1 MPTWG
6 EARAAAT
13 DTLRAGADPDSAV
26 IDAEILLA
34 DALDET
40 KERVLAHPDRVLSM
54 DETVRFEALIQRRHL
69 GEPVAYLR
77 GWKEFYGLRVRVD
90 RRVLIPRPDTETLVE
105 AARGFIASLP
115 GRPLIVADVGTG
127 SGAIAC
133 AIAAHEPR
141 VRVIAIDLSPEA
153 LAVAEA
159 NALALG
165 VADRVELRAGDLLAP
180 LTERVDVV
188 CANLPYLRD
197 DEMATLAGQRTSIAY
212 EPRTALA
219 AGPQGLDLIRRAIA
233 DLPRVLAPR
242 GAAFFE
248 CDPRQAVVVQ
258 GLLEGRGLRPRIIR
272 DLAGDERVVMGSG

>member
-1 MPTWG
+1 
-6 EARAAAT
+6 
-13 DTLRAGADPDSAV
+13 V
-26 IDAEILLA
+26 IDAEVLLA
-34 DALDET
+34 EALDET
-40 KERVLAHPDRVLSM
+40 KERVLAHPERVLST
-54 DETVRFEALIQRRHL
+54 DEAVRFEALIQRRRL

-133 AIAAHEPR
+133 AIAAHEHR
-141 VRVIAIDLSPEA
+141 VRVIATDVSHEA

-197 DEMATLAGQRTSIAY
+197 DEMATLAGQRTSIAF

-219 AGPQGLDLIRRAIA
+219 AGPQGLDFIRRAIA
-233 DLPRVLAPR
+233 DVPRVLAPR

-258 GLLEGRGLRPRIIR
+258 GLLEGRGLRPRVIR